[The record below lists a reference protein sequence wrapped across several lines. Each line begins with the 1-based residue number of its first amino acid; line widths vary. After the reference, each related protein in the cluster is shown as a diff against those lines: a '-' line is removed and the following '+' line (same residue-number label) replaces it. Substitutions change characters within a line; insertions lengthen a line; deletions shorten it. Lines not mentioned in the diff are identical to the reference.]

1 MLENSTIPIIRSK
14 LHQPDSPLD
23 IDCQGRTLTATS
35 NQKYWGD
42 PMKKM
47 FLLLGVMALPIM
59 AGAQTQ
65 SLGSTMDVYVFPAE
79 GQDSSQQSK
88 DEAACYEWAVGNTG
102 TDPFDLAKQEQ
113 ADEQQ
118 AQADQQAAQQ
128 AGQGSGARGAVRGA
142 AAGALIGEITNDDAS
157 EGAAWGAAAGAVRG
171 RRQGKQAQQQAQ
183 QQAAA
188 QAENREEAT
197 EEQLTN
203 FKNAFSVCLE
213 AKEYMVKY

>member
-1 MLENSTIPIIRSK
+1 MKTIVTI
-14 LHQPDSPLD
+14 LLFLAVPL
-23 IDCQGRTLTATS
+23 AA
-35 NQKYWGD
+35 N
-42 PMKKM
+42 
-47 FLLLGVMALPIM
+47 
-59 AGAQTQ
+59 AQQ

-88 DEAACYEWAVGNTG
+88 DEAECYEWAAGNTG

-113 ADEQQ
+113 GDQQQ
-118 AQADQQAAQQ
+118 AQADQQAAEQ

-142 AAGALIGEITNDDAS
+142 AAGALIGEIANDDAS
-157 EGAAWGAAAGAVRG
+157 EGAAWGAAAGAIRG
-171 RRQGKQAQQQAQ
+171 RRQGRAAQQDAQ

-188 QAENREEAT
+188 QAEQREEVT
-197 EEQLTN
+197 EQELAN